1 MFFSSL
7 LDLSDMSGQISRPRI
22 RSYPAVT
29 NPVWHSAPTSS
40 MISFIPYFREFLQ
53 MLAKKTSKNQ
63 ITLPKAIAD
72 LFPDATYF
80 DVRTEEGRIILVPM
94 RPGRADEVRTKL
106 EALGIREADVADAIK
121 WARRK

>member
-1 MFFSSL
+1 
-7 LDLSDMSGQISRPRI
+7 
-22 RSYPAVT
+22 
-29 NPVWHSAPTSS
+29 
-40 MISFIPYFREFLQ
+40 MISFIPYFRESLQ

-63 ITLPKAIAD
+63 ITLPKAVAD

-80 DVRTEEGRIILVPM
+80 DVRTEEGRIVLVPM

-106 EALGIREADVADAIK
+106 KALGIRETDVADAIK

>member
-1 MFFSSL
+1 
-7 LDLSDMSGQISRPRI
+7 
-22 RSYPAVT
+22 
-29 NPVWHSAPTSS
+29 

>member
-1 MFFSSL
+1 MASSV
-7 LDLSDMSGQISRPRI
+7 RI
-22 RSYPAVT
+22 TY
-29 NPVWHSAPTSS
+29 
-40 MISFIPYFREFLQ
+40 ISFIPYFRGSLL

-72 LFPDATYF
+72 LFPDTTYF
-80 DVRTEEGRIILVPM
+80 DVRAEEGRIVLVPL

-106 EALGIREADVADAIK
+106 EALGIREADVADAID